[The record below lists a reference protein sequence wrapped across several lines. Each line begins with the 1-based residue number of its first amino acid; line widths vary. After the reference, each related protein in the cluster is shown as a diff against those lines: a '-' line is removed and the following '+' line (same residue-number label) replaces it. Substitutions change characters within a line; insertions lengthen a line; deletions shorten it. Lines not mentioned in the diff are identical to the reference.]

1 MAIIKCKMCGGDLE
15 IAAGVTVAECEYCG
29 AKQTLPKANEE
40 VIQNLFNRANALR
53 LKCEFDKAEQIY
65 EKILQENDAEAEAHW
80 GIVLCKYGIEYVEDP
95 KTYKR
100 IPTCHR
106 TSYDAVTADTDYLA
120 AIENADAVQRS
131 IYEAEAKAIDEIQK
145 NILSIVK
152 DEKPFDVFLCYK
164 ETDENGKRTIDSAIA
179 NDIYY
184 QLTQEGLKV
193 FYAAIT
199 LEDKLGQEY
208 EPYIFAAINSAKV
221 MLVIGTQPHYFTSV
235 WVKNEW
241 SRFMKL
247 MKTDRSKLLIPC
259 YKDMDA
265 YELPEEFAH
274 LQAQDMSKIGFIND
288 VVRGIKKVTA
298 KDEPKAAAPKE
309 VPVEIAPGHAN
320 VEALV
325 DRAVLLLEDGENQ
338 KAEEVLEQALNI
350 APKNPM
356 IYVCKLMMQ
365 LGVKKQEALADVI
378 VPYDNSPNYEKAIR
392 FADAQLRETLEGYAK
407 AVNENN
413 LKVKYSNAVAKM
425 DSSSKEDD
433 FLTAKEMFDQL
444 ADYADAKELAA
455 ACGEKAEAA
464 RKESVYQTA
473 CDMMHTNS
481 VTDLRYTIAKFQNI
495 SGYKDADKKA
505 AICQEKI
512 DQLKA
517 KEVADRKE
525 QERLAEIAKEKAAIL
540 EEKRRKNLMIIS
552 GCAGV
557 VGAIVLFIYIL
568 TTAIIPGRQYKN
580 GLELMSQGKYE
591 EAYTTFKDL
600 DDFKDS
606 RELCTEVQYQ
616 QAMFYWENKDYEE
629 SNRLFRKLGPY
640 KDSLKKIHNHDFASE
655 IITAPGCE
663 TPGEEKLTCKDCAYS
678 KNETVA
684 ATGHSYGEPQII
696 KAASCTA
703 KGEQKSVCAACGNA
717 QTKEIEMTAHKYSAA
732 TCTAPAKCADCGRTT
747 GSAAGHSYSAATC
760 TAAKKCSRCGT
771 TSGSALGH
779 TTGGTK
785 CTRCGVSTFKT
796 ITYSGTGFKA
806 ITNIVL
812 PEGDYVI
819 KYKATTTSR
828 NNNKFYFN
836 LYYANGNLAAYECS
850 HAYPDDPVNSQKTF
864 DGPINNGK
872 LVVDAE
878 SNVSWTFTIEAI

>member
-1 MAIIKCKMCGGDLE
+1 MALFKCKMCGGDLE
-15 IAAGVTVAECEYCG
+15 IDAGVTVAECEYCG

-288 VVRGIKKVTA
+288 VVRGIKKVTV

-309 VPVEIAPGHAN
+309 VPVEIVPGHAN

-365 LGVKKQEALADVI
+365 LGVKKQEALADLI
-378 VPYDNSPNYEKAIR
+378 VPYDNSPNYEKALR
-392 FADAQLRETLEGYAK
+392 FADTQLRETLEGYAK

-455 ACGEKAEAA
+455 TCGEKAEAA
-464 RKESVYQTA
+464 
-473 CDMMHTNS
+473 
-481 VTDLRYTIAKFQNI
+481 
-495 SGYKDADKKA
+495 
-505 AICQEKI
+505 
-512 DQLKA
+512 
-517 KEVADRKE
+517 
-525 QERLAEIAKEKAAIL
+525 
-540 EEKRRKNLMIIS
+540 
-552 GCAGV
+552 
-557 VGAIVLFIYIL
+557 
-568 TTAIIPGRQYKN
+568 
-580 GLELMSQGKYE
+580 
-591 EAYTTFKDL
+591 
-600 DDFKDS
+600 
-606 RELCTEVQYQ
+606 
-616 QAMFYWENKDYEE
+616 
-629 SNRLFRKLGPY
+629 
-640 KDSLKKIHNHDFASE
+640 
-655 IITAPGCE
+655 
-663 TPGEEKLTCKDCAYS
+663 
-678 KNETVA
+678 
-684 ATGHSYGEPQII
+684 
-696 KAASCTA
+696 
-703 KGEQKSVCAACGNA
+703 
-717 QTKEIEMTAHKYSAA
+717 
-732 TCTAPAKCADCGRTT
+732 
-747 GSAAGHSYSAATC
+747 
-760 TAAKKCSRCGT
+760 
-771 TSGSALGH
+771 
-779 TTGGTK
+779 
-785 CTRCGVSTFKT
+785 
-796 ITYSGTGFKA
+796 
-806 ITNIVL
+806 
-812 PEGDYVI
+812 
-819 KYKATTTSR
+819 
-828 NNNKFYFN
+828 
-836 LYYANGNLAAYECS
+836 
-850 HAYPDDPVNSQKTF
+850 
-864 DGPINNGK
+864 
-872 LVVDAE
+872 
-878 SNVSWTFTIEAI
+878 